1 MRGHGVEIEAHE
13 VTARQRDEIRAE
25 ARKIARCAR
34 EYHKIERVR
43 GSAMRADDGR
53 ANESQL
59 RARVSVNIGGYMR
72 ARRRGERLEVRVNR
86 VRPDTWQ
93 PRVDLLIGPAPQL
106 GPRRGGRR
114 ERPSAATD
122 KRERESGPSG
132 MRHGLSSAQTA
143 SRIGLRVSKN
153 GGAARGRAGAPGR
166 GSTTARSR
174 VARHGRGCFGAHRRR
189 RMVAAVRSRGRSS
202 ISPRAARGRRRL
214 PIRR

>member
-1 MRGHGVEIEAHE
+1 
-13 VTARQRDEIRAE
+13 
-25 ARKIARCAR
+25 
-34 EYHKIERVR
+34 
-43 GSAMRADDGR
+43 MRADDGR

-122 KRERESGPSG
+122 KRERESGPSD

-174 VARHGRGCFGAHRRR
+174 VARHGRSCFGAHRRC
-189 RMVAAVRSRGRSS
+189 RMVAAVRSRGCRPQQPPRLVPPRTSRRPPCPHLAAAPTPKSS
-202 ISPRAARGRRRL
+202 VPPNASTPSAPRRATLAARGHFRS
-214 PIRR
+214 